1 MCRTQRKE
9 QANLITE
16 LQLQADS
23 KGWEMWMLSNLGRKG
38 VITFVP
44 SQVRPPYLNKPVKS
58 GRQKKKRCLV
68 NVTTL
73 GRRKDLE
80 AHWNKILISIKCV
93 CVAI

>member
-1 MCRTQRKE
+1 M
-9 QANLITE
+9 ITE

-23 KGWEMWMLSNLGRKG
+23 KGWEVWVLSNLGRKG

-44 SQVRPPYLNKPVKS
+44 SQVRPPALNKPVKS